1 LSKLFSGIKMGWE
14 LMPIALRQWWNDDA
28 FRLASSLAFYTVFS
42 LAPILL
48 ITVGLA
54 SIIFSEQEAKRLV
67 IEQIELMAG
76 SEGASVAGQ
85 VLANLSEIGR
95 SARAV
100 FVGITTV
107 LIGSTAVF
115 INLQSALNTIWRVK
129 PAPAGSKWRGF
140 IRARLRSFGIVLAV
154 GFLLLVSMGFSALVS
169 GMQEIMVQR
178 ANEFSWLW
186 QLSNTVISFI
196 ISAALFAMIYK
207 YLPDVRI
214 GWSDVIIGAA
224 ITAGMFSVG
233 KFLIGLYLG
242 RTAIGSTYGAAGS
255 FVVLLVWIYY
265 SALICFLGAEITQVY
280 ARRYGSRIRPEPHAV
295 RMDSDAP

>member
-1 LSKLFSGIKMGWE
+1 LT
-14 LMPIALRQWWNDDA
+14 IALRQWWNDDP

-48 ITVGLA
+48 ITVALA

-67 IEQIELMAG
+67 IEQIELMTG
-76 SEGASVAGQ
+76 GEGAHVAGQ
-85 VLANLSEIGR
+85 VLGNLSEIGR
-95 SARAV
+95 STKAI

-115 INLQSALNTIWRVK
+115 VNLQSALNHIWRVK
-129 PAPAGSKWRGF
+129 PAPGTSKWKALVRD
-140 IRARLRSFGIVLAV
+140 RLRSFGIVLAV

-169 GMQEIMVQR
+169 GMHELMLQR
-178 ANEFSWLW
+178 TQAFPWIW
-186 QLSNTVISFI
+186 QFSNTAISFVI
-196 ISAALFAMIYK
+196 ATVLFAMIYK

-214 GWSDVIIGAA
+214 KWADVFIGAM
-224 ITAGMFSVG
+224 ITATMFTMG
-233 KFLIGLYLG
+233 KYLIGLYLG

-255 FVVLLVWIYY
+255 LVILLIWIYY

-295 RMDSDAP
+295 RIDSDM

>member
-1 LSKLFSGIKMGWE
+1 VSKFLSGIKMGWE
-14 LMPIALRQWWNDDA
+14 LLSTTLRQWWNDDP

-67 IEQIELMAG
+67 IEQIELMTG
-76 SEGASVAGQ
+76 SDGAHVAGQ
-85 VLANLSEIGR
+85 VLANLGEIGR
-95 SARAV
+95 SARAI

-115 INLQSALNTIWRVK
+115 VNLQSALNSIWRVK
-129 PAPAGSKWRGF
+129 TAPGTSRLKGLVRD
-140 IRARLRSFGIVLAV
+140 RLRSFGIVLAV

-169 GMQEIMVQR
+169 GMHEIMLQR
-178 ANEFSWLW
+178 TQAFPWIW
-186 QLSNTVISFI
+186 QFSNTAISFI
-196 ISAALFAMIYK
+196 ITTLLFAMIYK

-214 GWSDVIIGAA
+214 KWDDVLIGAT
-224 ITAGMFSVG
+224 ITAGLFSVG
-233 KFLIGLYLG
+233 KFMIGLYLG

-255 FVVLLVWIYY
+255 FVVLLIWIYY
-265 SALICFLGAEITQVY
+265 SALICFLGAEFTQVY

-295 RMDSDAP
+295 RVDSDVP